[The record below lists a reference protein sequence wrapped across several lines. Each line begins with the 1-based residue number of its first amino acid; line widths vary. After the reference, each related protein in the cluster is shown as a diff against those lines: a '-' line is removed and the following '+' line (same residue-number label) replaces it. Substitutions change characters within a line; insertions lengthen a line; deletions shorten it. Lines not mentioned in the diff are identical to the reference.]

1 LGLAF
6 RACRLAPQHQPGGAP
21 WRQGLAQWLGHG
33 RQGLP
38 GVAVSWRQ
46 ALGLSQPAGIG
57 RDHPIAP
64 RIATLAEVA
73 KEPHRGVAPGIP
85 ALEEIRLIG
94 VEATVAEVAAPFAP
108 RKRGGPE
115 IALHGAQTQPDVL
128 RNSRGRPALAVQG
141 PDLRMQR
148 LPAGLALDGALL
160 CRQGDVVEWHRYG
173 KRPVRQWHR
182 LLVPQGIDRVE
193 CLAVRAEHLVQ
204 SLPKILK

>member
-1 LGLAF
+1 VGLAF
-6 RACRLAPQHQPGGAP
+6 RAFRLAPQHQPGGSP
-21 WRQGLAQWLGHG
+21 RRQGLAQWLGHG

-38 GVAVSWRQ
+38 SVAVSGRQ

-57 RDHPIAP
+57 RDHPIAA

-73 KEPHRGVAPGIP
+73 KQPHRGVAPGIP

-94 VEATVAEVAAPFAP
+94 VEDTVAEVAATPAP
-108 RKRGGPE
+108 GKGGCPE
-115 IALHGAQTQPDVL
+115 IALDRAQTQPDLL
-128 RNSRGRPALAVQG
+128 RNGRGRPALAVQG

-160 CRQGDVVEWHRYG
+160 CRQGAVVEWHRDG
-173 KRPVRQWHR
+173 KRPVSQWHR
-182 LLVPQGIDRVE
+182 LLVHQGIDRVE